1 MAKNFM
7 KTAVKRPGA
16 LRAKAKRAGALS
28 KSGTIKTS
36 WLNKQAS
43 KKATTPAQKRTKR
56 QAVLAK
62 TFKKYRPK

>member
-16 LRAKAKRAGALS
+16 LRTKAKKAGALKNGKIS
-28 KSGTIKTS
+28 AT
-36 WLNKQAS
+36 WLNKKA
-43 KKATTPAQKRTKR
+43 KMKATTPAQKRTKR

-62 TFKKYRPK
+62 TFKKFRPK